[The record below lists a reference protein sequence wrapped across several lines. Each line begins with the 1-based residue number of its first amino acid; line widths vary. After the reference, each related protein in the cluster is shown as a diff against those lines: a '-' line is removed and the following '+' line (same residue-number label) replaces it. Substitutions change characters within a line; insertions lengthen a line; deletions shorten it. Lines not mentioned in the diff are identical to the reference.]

1 MSASGSDLRD
11 WTDLVEAGATVDR
24 PIQPRQERHKR
35 RGSAL
40 GAGDLVKLAR
50 GLALSL
56 AASIGSALVAA
67 LRLVQQTSFG
77 EEGLLAG

>member
-11 WTDLVEAGATVDR
+11 RADSVKTGAAIDR
-24 PIQPRQERHKR
+24 PIQPRQERYER

-40 GAGDLVKLAR
+40 GAGDLVKLAW